1 MSTLETPRTIDD
13 VIDTNA
19 SRPLPE
25 CQSWLNPLR
34 EAGRIAFGKIGWPGK
49 KNESWRFTDLTELKA
64 HNFVSAV
71 DDESVSAE
79 QAAQFAIPE
88 LDDVTL
94 VFVNGLFRADLSD
107 ETTEGLGEG
116 ITCCTL
122 RKAACEHRAM
132 LEPYI
137 GRLTRETD
145 DPFTAMSNASVEDG
159 VFVHVPKGQKGNKPL
174 HVLSI
179 ATNGSG
185 GGEPVAAHPRNVV
198 IVEEDAEFT
207 VIEHYVTLSDEA
219 VYLNNAITEVFAAAR
234 AQVHHYLLEK
244 ESESAFNVSSL
255 YAHLE
260 EEADVRS
267 HTVLLGGKL
276 VRNNVLP
283 TLAGKN
289 AHCLINGLY
298 VGHNQQHLDN
308 AMRVHHAA
316 PDCESRQF
324 YKGILNGKSRGVFT
338 GRIIVDQVAQLT
350 DAVQSNR
357 NMLLSDDARVNARP
371 QLEIYADDV
380 QCTHGCTTGA
390 VDPESVFYFMS
401 RGLPENV
408 ARAMLIYA
416 FAAEGFD
423 RMELV
428 PVRRLLAS
436 EMISKLP
443 KAQGLSIEV

>member
-1 MSTLETPRTIDD
+1 MID
-13 VIDTNA
+13 VA
-19 SRPLPE
+19 PVRPLSE
-25 CQSWLNPLR
+25 CQSWLNALR
-34 EAGRIAFGKIGWPGK
+34 EAGRETFAQIGWPSK
-49 KNESWRFTDLTELKA
+49 RNESWRFTELEALKST
-64 HNFVSAV
+64 NFVSAV
-71 DDESVSAE
+71 EDAE
-79 QAAQFAIPE
+79 LSPEQVGQFAIPE
-88 LDDVTL
+88 LDHVTL
-94 VFVNGLFRADLSD
+94 VFVDGRFRADLSGD
-107 ETTEGLGEG
+107 PAGTDGLGEAV
-116 ITCCTL
+116 TCCTL
-122 RKAACEHRAM
+122 RHAACKHRDM

-145 DPFTAMSNASVEDG
+145 EPFTALSNASIDNG
-159 VFVHVPKGQKGNKPL
+159 VFVHVPKGQAASKPL
-174 HVLSI
+174 HILSI
-179 ATNGSG
+179 ATQTA
-185 GGEPVAAHPRNVV
+185 EPVAAHPRNV
-198 IVEEDAEFT
+198 IVAEDDAKVT
-207 VIEHYVTLSDEA
+207 VIEHYVTLSNDA
-219 VYLNNAITEVFAAAR
+219 VYLNNAITEVFAGER
-234 AQVHHYLLEK
+234 AEVHHYLLEK

-298 VGHNQQHLDN
+298 VGHGDQHLDN

-324 YKGILNGKSRGVFT
+324 YKGILNGQSRGVFT

-357 NMLLSDDARVNARP
+357 NMLLSDDAQVNARP

-380 QCTHGCTTGA
+380 KCTHGCTTGA

-428 PVRRLLAS
+428 PVRRLLAQ
-436 EMISKLP
+436 EMIDKLP

>member
-1 MSTLETPRTIDD
+1 MIDVTP
-13 VIDTNA
+13 N
-19 SRPLPE
+19 RPIPE

-34 EAGRIAFGKIGWPGK
+34 EAGRIAFNKIGWPGR
-49 KNESWRFTDLTELKA
+49 KNESWRFTDLSELKA

-71 DDESVSAE
+71 EDEVLSLE
-79 QAAQFAIPE
+79 QAQQFAIPE
-88 LDDVTL
+88 LEDVTL
-94 VFVNGLFRADLSD
+94 VFVNGRYQAHLSD
-107 ETTEGLGEG
+107 DPAGLGDG

-137 GRLTRETD
+137 GQLTRDTD
-145 DPFTAMSNASVEDG
+145 DPFTALSNASIEGG
-159 VFVHVPKGQKGNKPL
+159 VFVHVPKGQAANKPL
-174 HVLSI
+174 HILSI
-179 ATNGSG
+179 ATAGSG
-185 GGEPVAAHPRNVV
+185 GTAEPIATHPRNVV
-198 IVEEDAEFT
+198 VAEQNAELT
-207 VIEHYVTLSDEA
+207 VIEHYVTLSDDA
-219 VYLNNAITEVFAAAR
+219 VYLNNAITEVFAAER
-234 AQVHHYLLEK
+234 AKVHHYLLEK
-244 ESESAFNVSSL
+244 ESESAYNVSSL

-260 EEADVRS
+260 EEADIRS

-298 VGHNQQHLDN
+298 VGHNEQHLDN

-357 NMLLSDDARVNARP
+357 NMLLSEEARVNARP

-401 RGLPENV
+401 RGLSEDV
-408 ARAMLIYA
+408 SRAMLIYA

-428 PVRRLLAS
+428 PVRRLLAR
-436 EMISKLP
+436 EMIAKLP
-443 KAQGLSIEV
+443 KAYDLSIEV

>member
-1 MSTLETPRTIDD
+1 MTTIPHPRTLDG
-13 VIDTNA
+13 VIDTA
-19 SRPLPE
+19 TPRELPE

-34 EAGRIAFGKIGWPGK
+34 DAGRARFAELGWPDK
-49 KNESWRFTDLTELKA
+49 RNESWRFTSLDALQKI
-64 HNFVSAV
+64 NFVSAV
-71 DDESVSAE
+71 EDAKLDADTVGG
-79 QAAQFAIPE
+79 FAIPG

-94 VFVNGLFRADLSD
+94 VFVNGRFRKDLSD
-107 ETTEGLGEG
+107 DVAALGEHV
-116 ITCCTL
+116 TCCTL
-122 RKAACEHRAM
+122 RKAACEHRDL
-132 LEPYI
+132 LEPFI
-137 GRLTRETD
+137 GELTKETD
-145 DPFTAMSNASVEDG
+145 DAFTALSNASIEDG
-159 VFVHVPKGQKGNKPL
+159 VFVHVKRGQHADLPI

-179 ATNGSG
+179 ATTSG
-185 GGEPVAAHPRNVV
+185 ADEPVATHPRNV
-198 IVEEDAEFT
+198 IVAEEGACAT
-207 VIEHYVTLSDEA
+207 VIEHYVTTSDDA
-219 VYLNNAITEVFAAAR
+219 VYLNNAVTEVFAAEHAV
-234 AQVHHYLLEK
+234 VHHYLLEK

-255 YAHLE
+255 FAHLGE
-260 EEADVRS
+260 KADVHS

-298 VGHNQQHLDN
+298 VGHGDQHLDN

-316 PDCESRQF
+316 PDCDSRQF
-324 YKGILNGKSRGVFT
+324 YKGILDGQSRGVFT

-380 QCTHGCTTGA
+380 KCTHGCTTGA
-390 VDPESVFYFMS
+390 VDPENVFYFMS
-401 RGLPENV
+401 RGLSEDV

-416 FAAEGFD
+416 FAAEGFG
-423 RMELV
+423 RMDLQ
-428 PVRRLLAS
+428 PVRQLLAK
-436 EMISKLP
+436 EMIEKLP